1 MTTPNIEAAKERLNR
16 SIANQQELRRR
27 ISRSAAELRGDVE
40 EFEDATVDIQSE
52 PVDTNGV
59 GGVRDRI

>member
-1 MTTPNIEAAKERLNR
+1 MTTPNIEAAKDRLNR

-40 EFEDATVDIQSE
+40 EFEDANIEIEQAE
-52 PVDTNGV
+52 ADTNV
-59 GGVRDRI
+59 G

>member
-27 ISRSAAELRGDVE
+27 ISRSAAELRGETEEPLELVPTVEQESVNIDV
-40 EFEDATVDIQSE
+40 A
-52 PVDTNGV
+52 
-59 GGVRDRI
+59 